1 MDDVMIPARMKEL
14 IDKILFG
21 ELSEA
26 QWLELEEEV
35 HRYIKILSK
44 EQLQYYEESGA
55 GDMLSMACSGIRYHR
70 TMRSFG
76 VVYDESGKVAEW
88 GQLEPGETL
97 EYDPKTQSYKRS
109 CELNNR

>member
-1 MDDVMIPARMKEL
+1 MMIPEKLKKL
-14 IDKILFG
+14 IDKIFFG
-21 ELSEA
+21 NQSES

-35 HRYIKILSK
+35 KRYMKILSK
-44 EQLQYYEESGA
+44 EQLRYFEESGA
-55 GDMLSMACSGIRYHR
+55 GDMLSMACSGIRYSE

-76 VVYDESGKVAEW
+76 VVYDENGQVLDW

-109 CELNNR
+109 CELNKR